1 MKRGLAQILTVVAV
15 ALAAAGFS
23 VPARGAETEAEEP
36 SMLVSAD
43 EMTYD
48 RDLGVVTASGN
59 VEISDEDRILLA
71 DTVSYNQ
78 RLDVLTASGNIRLLE
93 PSGDVI
99 FAEYVEL
106 TGDMK
111 DGIIRDLRVLLS
123 DKARL
128 AAAGARR
135 SLGTVLEMRRAV
147 YSPCNLCPDDPT
159 RPPLW
164 QVKAFKVVHD
174 KTRQTIEYSDAWLEI
189 AGFPVA
195 YTPYLVHPDPT
206 VKRRSGFLVPSIG
219 GSSDLGFVV
228 QTPYFFNIAPH
239 RDATLT
245 PIYTSEEGPVL
256 AGEYRHLL
264 ADGEFRAEGSIT
276 RDSSEDIRGHIV
288 SSGRFDVDETWRWGF
303 DIDRTSD
310 DTYLRRYGFGGS
322 GTLTSRL
329 FTEGFRKRNYLAA
342 NTYVFQGLSAE
353 DDSGNIPYVTP
364 MIEYNHVGEAGRLG
378 GRTSLDTSL
387 LVLTRTGG
395 TDTRRL
401 SAKAGWRLPYVGG
414 IGDLYS
420 LSASLQGD
428 LYHVNGVSRGKE
440 KDSFSGFTGRLVPQV
455 AVDWRYPFVRE
466 EGSVYHLI
474 EPIASVV
481 VSPYGGNPN
490 SIPNEDSL
498 DFEFDDTNLFETN
511 RFTGLDRVEGGPR
524 FNYGV
529 RWGVYGRDGGS
540 TSVLVGQSYRPKTDD
555 TFAVGSGV
563 EDNFSDIVG
572 RLRVSPGEYFEAL
585 YRTRLD
591 KDNLGARRNEINLA
605 VGPPALRLSTDYI
618 FFDRQE
624 DSEFTGREEIRLAL
638 DTKLTRYWRTHMSAI
653 RDLTG
658 GGNMRSAGIGA
669 TYEDECLTFS
679 VDVTRTFYEDR
690 DLEPTDAVMLRA
702 TFKTLGEVQSQV
714 K

>member
-1 MKRGLAQILTVVAV
+1 MRRGLTQILAV
-15 ALAAAGFS
+15 FAVFLAATGFS
-23 VPARGAETEAEEP
+23 VPAHGVETGAEEA
-36 SMLVSAD
+36 SLLLTAD
-43 EMTYD
+43 EMAYD

-59 VEISDEDRILLA
+59 VEISDDDRVLLA

-93 PSGDVI
+93 PTGEVV

-111 DGIIRDLRVLLS
+111 DGIIRNLRILLS
-123 DKARL
+123 DKARI
-128 AAAGARR
+128 AATGARR
-135 SLGTVLEMRRAV
+135 SDGTVLEMRRAV

-164 QVKAFKVVHD
+164 QLKAVKVVHD
-174 KTRQTIEYSDAWLEI
+174 KPRQSLEYTDAWLEI
-189 AGFPVA
+189 AGLPVA
-195 YTPYLVHPDPT
+195 YTPYLTHPDPT
-206 VKRRSGFLVPSIG
+206 VKRRSGFLVPSVG

-228 QTPYFFNIAPH
+228 QTPYFFNISPH

-245 PIYTSEEGPVL
+245 PIYTTEEGPVL

-264 ADGEFRAEGSIT
+264 TDGEFKAEGSIT
-276 RDSSEDIRGHIV
+276 RDSSEDIRGHIL
-288 SSGRFDVDETWRWGF
+288 SEGRFDVDDTWRWGF
-303 DIDRTSD
+303 DIDRTTD
-310 DTYLRRYGFGGS
+310 DTYLRRYGFGGA

-329 FTEGFRKRNYLAA
+329 YGEGFRKRNYLAA
-342 NTYVFQGLSAE
+342 NTYVFQGLSEE
-353 DDSGNIPYVTP
+353 DDRGSIPYVTP
-364 MIEYNHVGEAGRLG
+364 MIEYNHVGEAGPLG

-387 LVLTRTGG
+387 LALTRTGG

-401 SAKAGWRLPYVGG
+401 SAKAGWHLPYVGG

-428 LYHVNGVSRGKE
+428 LYHVNGVSRGDDE
-440 KDSFSGFTGRLVPQV
+440 ESFSGFTGRLVPQV

-474 EPIASVV
+474 EPIASAI

-490 SIPNEDSL
+490 KIPNEDSV
-498 DFEFDDTNLFETN
+498 DFEFDDTNLFKNN

-529 RWGVYGRDGGS
+529 HWGVFGRGGGS
-540 TSVLVGQSYRPKTDD
+540 TSVLVGQSYRPRTDD

-563 EDNFSDIVG
+563 EDNFSDIVA
-572 RLRVSPGEYFEAL
+572 RLRVSPGEFLEAF

-591 KDNLGARRNEINLA
+591 KDNLGARRNEFDLSI
-605 VGPPALRLSTDYI
+605 GPPALRLTTGYI

-624 DSEFTGREEIRLAL
+624 DSEFAGREEVRLAV
-638 DTKLTRYWRTHMSAI
+638 DAEITRYWRTHMSAI

-658 GGNMRSAGIGA
+658 VGDMRSAGIGA
-669 TYEDECLTFS
+669 TYEDECLAFTI
-679 VDVTRTFYEDR
+679 DVTRTFFEDR

-702 TFKTLGEVQSQV
+702 TFKTLGEIQSQV